1 MSDEFRS
8 LVKRMTLTEQPP
20 TTFSVLA
27 LVFPGPR
34 DRQQKQRIGGCWS
47 HECSGDEIFDFST
60 QPLPRREC
68 AVKSAVA
75 STPHTGHWCNHDQT
89 TGFDP

>member
-1 MSDEFRS
+1 S
-8 LVKRMTLTEQPP
+8 
-20 TTFSVLA
+20 
-27 LVFPGPR
+27 
-34 DRQQKQRIGGCWS
+34 QRIGGCWS

-89 TGFDP
+89 TGFDPKLPFQIKAVKQHLRTLGTEDSAGIKKSGSW